1 MKKKRNAFTLIE
13 MVVVLAVIAM
23 LVLLIAPNLM
33 HQKETAEQKTD
44 TALVATIQTQVELAE
59 DDGKTVSSL
68 VDLASGEKYLTNNQ
82 VKQAEKRGITIKDN
96 KVVQNTK

>member
-1 MKKKRNAFTLIE
+1 M
-13 MVVVLAVIAM
+13 
-23 LVLLIAPNLM
+23 
-33 HQKETAEQKTD
+33 
-44 TALVATIQTQVELAE
+44 ATIQTQVELAE

-68 VDLASGEKYLTNNQ
+68 ADLASGEKYLTNNQ